1 MGCTLTYLNF
11 ISFFVNRSKINDFM
25 GLLRKDN
32 VELFPGLIELYHFLP
47 FFGKTVELVNPLEN
61 VEEWMIA

>member
-1 MGCTLTYLNF
+1 
-11 ISFFVNRSKINDFM
+11 M

-61 VEEWMIA
+61 VEEWMIAW

>member
-25 GLLRKDN
+25 ELLRKDN